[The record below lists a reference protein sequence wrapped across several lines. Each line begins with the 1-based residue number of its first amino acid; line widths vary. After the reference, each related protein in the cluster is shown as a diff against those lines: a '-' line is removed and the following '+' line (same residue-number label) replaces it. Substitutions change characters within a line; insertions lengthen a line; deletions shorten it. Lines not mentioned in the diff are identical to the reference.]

1 MEDSEKRNLLVSSG
15 DRSAKIRTYNYSQG
29 RVTDHRIGL
38 TLYDLQNIINGEI
51 NKLVEE
57 LKLHYNTQK
66 MKESNQIFLPMT

>member
-1 MEDSEKRNLLVSSG
+1 MKEDSEKRNLLVSSG

-66 MKESNQIFLPMT
+66 MKDSNQIF

>member
-1 MEDSEKRNLLVSSG
+1 MKEDSEKRNLLVSSG

-66 MKESNQIFLPMT
+66 MKESKEIF